1 MFNTNF
7 LLSLP
12 GGAEWIMIII
22 ILLVLIACPVLAI
35 VFYLQ
40 ASRLRKEN
48 KELLAKLLERNK

>member
-12 GGAEWIMIII
+12 GGAEWLMIII
-22 ILLVLIACPVLAI
+22 LLLVLIACPVLAI

-48 KELLAKLLERNK
+48 KELLARLSDKNK

>member
-22 ILLVLIACPVLAI
+22 LLLVLIACPVLAI

-40 ASRLRKEN
+40 ASKLRKEN
-48 KELLAKLLERNK
+48 KELLARLSDKNK

>member
-48 KELLAKLLERNK
+48 KELLAKLLDRNK